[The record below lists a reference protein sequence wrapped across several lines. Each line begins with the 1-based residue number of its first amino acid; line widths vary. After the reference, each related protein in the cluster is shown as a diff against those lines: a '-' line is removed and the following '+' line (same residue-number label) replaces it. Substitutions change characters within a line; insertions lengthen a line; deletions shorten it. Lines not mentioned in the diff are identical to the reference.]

1 MNIGRLDHVAIAVPD
16 LEGAAA
22 TYRDLLG
29 ARVSE
34 PQALPEHG
42 VRVVFVELANTRIEL
57 MEPLGD
63 VSTIAKFL
71 ERNPGGGLH
80 HVCYEVD
87 DIMAA
92 REHLL
97 RAGARILGDGE
108 PRIGAHGKRVLFV
121 HPKDLCDTL
130 VELQEA

>member
-1 MNIGRLDHVAIAVPD
+1 MNIGRLDHVAIAVGD
-16 LEGAAA
+16 LESAAA

-34 PQALPEHG
+34 PRALAEHG

-63 VSTIAKFL
+63 ASPIASFL
-71 ERNPGGGLH
+71 KRNPDGGLH

-97 RAGARILGDGE
+97 SAGGRVLGDGE

-121 HPKDLCDTL
+121 HPKDLCGAL